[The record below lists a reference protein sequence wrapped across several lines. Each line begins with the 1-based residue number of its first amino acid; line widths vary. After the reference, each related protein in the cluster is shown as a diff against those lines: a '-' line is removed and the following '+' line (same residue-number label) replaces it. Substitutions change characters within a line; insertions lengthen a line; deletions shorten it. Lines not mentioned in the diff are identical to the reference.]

1 MTNALQRSHLCVYLC
16 RHSDQSL
23 HCTLFCSVFDI
34 LIISIVRYTPSRRAL
49 RRSPIVELMA
59 LVRIHVIAFAADFGG
74 DELVGK
80 QLLNATP
87 TRPVEKQRT
96 TATQTCVR
104 AWMDEAMKSIGR

>member
-1 MTNALQRSHLCVYLC
+1 MPRNTRISAFIYADLASNLFIELC
-16 RHSDQSL
+16 S
-23 HCTLFCSVFDI
+23 CSVFDI

-49 RRSPIVELMA
+49 RRSPIVELVA

-74 DELVGK
+74 DELIGK

-87 TRPVEKQRT
+87 TRRVEKQRT

-104 AWMDEAMKSIGR
+104 AWIGRWNNYKDR